1 MFPMK
6 GVVMACSDGSQDF
19 NSFIEEI
26 FIVIYYILFIMVT
39 EEVEVWLEVFH
50 SAGAVNNDE
59 TLDHIRRHRGKEMS
73 SHSDLRSKKYVAFWH
88 CCGLHES

>member
-1 MFPMK
+1 
-6 GVVMACSDGSQDF
+6 MACSDGSQDF

-39 EEVEVWLEVFH
+39 EEVEVWLEVLH

-59 TLDHIRRHRGKEMS
+59 TLDHIRRHRGKQRNVLSFRFEQQEIRCI
-73 SHSDLRSKKYVAFWH
+73 LALLWAA
-88 CCGLHES
+88 